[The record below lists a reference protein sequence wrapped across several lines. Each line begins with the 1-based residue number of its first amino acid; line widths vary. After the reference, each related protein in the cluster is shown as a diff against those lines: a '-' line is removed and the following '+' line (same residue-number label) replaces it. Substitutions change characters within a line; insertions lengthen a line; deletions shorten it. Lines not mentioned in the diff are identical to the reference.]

1 MSNGTMPESMRRTA
15 AMWIA
20 VVTLV
25 VVVGA
30 LLGSVDAATHS
41 HRGPGLYDAN
51 CPLAALAAVDRAST
65 LVVSTASMP
74 IVAASALVAL
84 PLGVGAIL
92 APAAGVR
99 FRAPPTR

>member
-1 MSNGTMPESMRRTA
+1 MPESMRRTA

-30 LLGSVDAATHS
+30 LLGSVDAAAHS

-51 CPLAALAAVDRAST
+51 CPFAALAAVDRVSSI
-65 LVVSTASMP
+65 VVSTASTP
-74 IVAASALVAL
+74 IVAASMLVSL
-84 PLGVGAIL
+84 PLGAGVIL
-92 APAAGVR
+92 TPAAGVR
-99 FRAPPTR
+99 FRAPPAR